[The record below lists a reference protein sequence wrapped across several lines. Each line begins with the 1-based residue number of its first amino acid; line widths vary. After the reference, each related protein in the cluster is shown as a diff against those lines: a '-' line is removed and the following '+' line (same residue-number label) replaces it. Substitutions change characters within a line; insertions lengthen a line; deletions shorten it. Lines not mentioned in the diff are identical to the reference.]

1 MLGLSARNVRQVVVA
16 GNFGKIVI
24 AGYLGKI
31 VVAGNFGKIVVA
43 GNFGEIVIAR
53 YVNHLASVSAERS
66 RGPGKR
72 LDQTPHDWIMA

>member
-1 MLGLSARNVRQVVVA
+1 MRGLSAGNVRQVVIA

-31 VVAGNFGKIVVA
+31 IIA